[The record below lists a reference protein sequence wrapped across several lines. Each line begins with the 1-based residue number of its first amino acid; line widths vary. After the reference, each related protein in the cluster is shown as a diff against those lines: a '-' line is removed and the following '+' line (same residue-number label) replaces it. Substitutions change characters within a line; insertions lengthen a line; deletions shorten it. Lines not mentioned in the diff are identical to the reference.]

1 MTERPDETS
10 FFQKTM
16 LQEHYLPE
24 RRVPMDIFYRDLQ
37 LCDLTRYFAVA
48 RKLLIDL
55 WRYLDNGA
63 TPKMVIDCE

>member
-1 MTERPDETS
+1 M
-10 FFQKTM
+10 
-16 LQEHYLPE
+16 PE